1 MWDVNDENEYNEER
15 KDKFIDDI
23 FEIAFGE
30 TTLKAELLENC
41 AYQEVTNKI
50 MEYSDN
56 AFKWEEQED
65 MLEAFIKTLNMEEE
79 EDYLLYERLE
89 QFKKEQK

>member
-41 AYQEVTNKI
+41 GYQEVTNKI

-89 QFKKEQK
+89 QFKKEQD

>member
-41 AYQEVTNKI
+41 DYQEVTNKI

-89 QFKKEQK
+89 QFKKEQD